1 MLLIGGGKLGS
12 LIKNSRERKAE
23 GRKGGNMED
32 MPRAQEKGEGK
43 ERTERGDR
51 QCEKEKEET
60 GRGSWRG

>member
-1 MLLIGGGKLGS
+1 
-12 LIKNSRERKAE
+12 
-23 GRKGGNMED
+23 MED